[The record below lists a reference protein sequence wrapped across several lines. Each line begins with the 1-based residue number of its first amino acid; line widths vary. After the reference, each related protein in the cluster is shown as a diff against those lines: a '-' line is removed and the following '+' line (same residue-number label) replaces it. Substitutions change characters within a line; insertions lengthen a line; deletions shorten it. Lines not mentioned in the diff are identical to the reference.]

1 MTVPILF
8 DATNLHFIT
17 PVACVIT
24 RLAWPPRVPSDVAAP
39 YAVTV
44 EDVDT
49 DQADS
54 GLKEG
59 EGLDDHEDELDD
71 EEEDGDEEDED
82 EEDEDE
88 EEDEKDEE
96 DEEDDGEE
104 DGEDDEDDEDEEDDD
119 D

>member
-71 EEEDGDEEDED
+71 DDDDVDEEDLD
-82 EEDEDE
+82 
-88 EEDEKDEE
+88 
-96 DEEDDGEE
+96 
-104 DGEDDEDDEDEEDDD
+104 EDDEDDDGEDLDDGDQEEEGEDKEGEDEAQEDEDDD